1 MTPEQAAHRILETM
15 LGHLGLAAT
24 IEAEENPEGP
34 TLQILS
40 EDSEGIIGPHGE
52 RLDDLQYLLNRT
64 LQKHFPKAPRIRV
77 DCGNFRATHEAQLNE
92 EVREM
97 AARVKASGKPVLMRP
112 LNAYYRRLV
121 HNALVDEP
129 EIESISAPGESRLK
143 RITLRKRDAAPS

>member
-1 MTPEQAAHRILETM
+1 MTPERAAQRILETM
-15 LGHLGLAAT
+15 LGHLGLSAT
-24 IEAEENPEGP
+24 LEPEETPEGLC
-34 TLQILS
+34 LQIKTTDT
-40 EDSEGIIGPHGE
+40 EAVIGPHGD

-64 LQKHFPKAPRIRV
+64 LQKHFPKAPRVRV
-77 DCGNFRATHEAQLNE
+77 DCENFRARHEAQLFA

-97 AARVKASGKPVLMRP
+97 AARVKASGKPVLLRP

-143 RITLRKRDAAPS
+143 RITLRKRDTARP